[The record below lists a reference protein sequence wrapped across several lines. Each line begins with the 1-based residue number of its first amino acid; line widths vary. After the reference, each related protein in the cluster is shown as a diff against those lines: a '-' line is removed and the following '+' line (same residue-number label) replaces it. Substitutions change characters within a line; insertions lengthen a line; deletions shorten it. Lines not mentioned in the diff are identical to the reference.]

1 MTKTI
6 KYAIPLAGIMMF
18 VACGDDSSSSPA
30 ASRGK
35 FILDEDNQKFAL
47 IYDGCYI
54 SENTTR
60 WDENVDTVWF
70 RYKFIGDT
78 LVYIKDRYTRDEG
91 DIMVGGHAGSI
102 FGTWKSLKE
111 DCDYE
116 DGEIYCREE
125 DEEDEYY
132 NSAIYTLDVSR
143 NNIELSL
150 EMEKSWCSAEDFKYE
165 IEDMLYE
172 NLDDEEFSDVINT
185 DCSTVK
191 FEVNGKSVTAT
202 ISESIGRDNV
212 YTRVDTYTSGKK
224 TCQRV
229 FKTVPKLLQMAE
241 TLCNAD
247 NMSEYINK
255 FKRNDYSGYV
265 LEYDSENE
273 EEIDSCLSDMF
284 GAEIEYYH

>member
-1 MTKTI
+1 MKTI
-6 KYAIPLAGIMMF
+6 LKYILPLAGMLLLA
-18 VACGDDSSSSPA
+18 ACGDDSSSSPA

-47 IYDGCYI
+47 VYDGCYV
-54 SENTTR
+54 SANTTR

-91 DIMVGGHAGSI
+91 DVLVGGRAGSL
-102 FGTWKSLKE
+102 FGTWKTPRE
-111 DCDYE
+111 DCEYYN
-116 DGEIYCREE
+116 GKITCRDE
-125 DEEDEYY
+125 DEEEYY

-143 NNIELSL
+143 NNIELSV
-150 EMEKSWCSAEDFKYE
+150 EMEESWCSAEDFKYE

-202 ISESIGRDNV
+202 ISESIGRDNI

-229 FKTVPKLLQMAE
+229 LKLVPRLLQMPE
-241 TLCNAD
+241 SLCNVD
-247 NMSEYINK
+247 DMSEYISE
-255 FKRNDYSGYV
+255 FKRKDYSGYV
-265 LEYDSENE
+265 VEYDIENG

-284 GAEIEYYH
+284 GVEIEYYW